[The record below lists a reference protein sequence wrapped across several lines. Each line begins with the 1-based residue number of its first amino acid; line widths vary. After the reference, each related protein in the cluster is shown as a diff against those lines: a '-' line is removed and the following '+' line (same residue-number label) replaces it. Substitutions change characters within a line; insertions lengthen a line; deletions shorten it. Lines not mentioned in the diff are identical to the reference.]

1 MGPRDQEVLR
11 IFSTCPQSRETDPG
25 EYIKRVNAA
34 ARWSEAA
41 GCEGMLVYSDNGIL
55 DAWLVS
61 QLLVQAT
68 EHLSPLVAVQPIYMH
83 PYTAAK
89 MVSSLAY
96 LHGRRT
102 YLNMLAGGFRTDLIA
117 LDDDTEHDVRYA
129 RTVEYAQLI
138 KALAQG
144 TGPVTFEGRYY
155 RVRNLRLAPPVPP
168 EFAPLLT
175 ISGSSPAGLAAARAL
190 GAIAIKYPQPSHQ
203 ETPQLEQE
211 IESGMR
217 IGVITRED
225 AEAAW
230 RLAYARFPEDRAGQI
245 AHGLAMQVSDSQWHR
260 RLSELAGDAAA
271 SHRSYWLGPYKNY
284 KTFCPYLVGGYNTVA
299 TELRRYMELGFRT
312 FILDIPASEEELW
325 HTMLVFRLAQDATPA

>member
-1 MGPRDQEVLR
+1 MGSRDEEVLR

-41 GCEGMLVYSDNGIL
+41 GCEGMLVYGDNGIL

-61 QLLVQAT
+61 QLLVHAT

-83 PYTAAK
+83 PYAVAK

-102 YLNMLAGGFRTDLIA
+102 CLNMLAGGFRTDLIA

-155 RVRNLRLAPPVPP
+155 RVRNLRLAPPIPGIRAAAHDLRLLPGGAGGCAGTGCDRDQVPP
-168 EFAPLLT
+168 AVADAPART
-175 ISGSSPAGLAAARAL
+175 GDRVRHADRSDHARGCRSGLAAGVRA
-190 GAIAIKYPQPSHQ
+190 
-203 ETPQLEQE
+203 
-211 IESGMR
+211 
-217 IGVITRED
+217 
-225 AEAAW
+225 
-230 RLAYARFPEDRAGQI
+230 FPEDRAGQI

-260 RLSELAGDAAA
+260 QLSELAGDAAV
-271 SHRSYWLGPYKNY
+271 SHESYWLGPFKNY
-284 KTFCPYLVGGYNTVA
+284 KTFCPYLVGDYNTVA
-299 TELRRYMELGFRT
+299 TELRRYMDLGFRT
-312 FILDIPASEEELW
+312 FILDIPASKEELW